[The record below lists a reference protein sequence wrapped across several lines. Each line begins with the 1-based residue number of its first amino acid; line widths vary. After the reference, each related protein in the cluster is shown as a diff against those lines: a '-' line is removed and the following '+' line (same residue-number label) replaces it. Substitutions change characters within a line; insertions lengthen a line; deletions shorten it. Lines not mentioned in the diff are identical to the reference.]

1 MRGLVAYL
9 RRLYAR
15 RVPVGRRA
23 PRVTPLPRHEALDSY
38 VGRWVAIKDGV
49 VIMDGASSTEIAN
62 GLRHAGI
69 RDALAQY
76 VPPPSEAYRV
86 GLG

>member
-1 MRGLVAYL
+1 MLGLVRKL
-9 RRLYAR
+9 RRRYAR
-15 RVPVGRRA
+15 MVPIGRRA
-23 PRVTPLPRHEALDSY
+23 PRVAPVRREKALDAY
-38 VGRWVAIKDGV
+38 VGRWVAIKDGIV
-49 VIMDGASSTEIAN
+49 VMTGASSTELAN